1 MTKPNIKIEE
11 QIADPYFCETEGDF
25 HKLCIATCKAHTNT
39 PEEAELFLVGLRTIL
54 HEYLALVLSKKMTP
68 YEMDEEWVKSEMDG
82 FKGTIACINEF
93 FAEIGMPMYEGEKG
107 KMEIDYKKI
116 REDLDER
123 EKNGR

>member
-1 MTKPNIKIEE
+1 MIKPNIKIEE
-11 QIADPYFCETEGDF
+11 QIADAYFCETEGEF
-25 HKLCIATCKAHTNT
+25 HKLCIATCKVHTDT
-39 PEEAELFLVGLRTIL
+39 PEEAEMFLVGLRTIL

-82 FKGTIACINEF
+82 FKGTIACVNEF
-93 FAEIGMPMYEGEKG
+93 FAEIGMPMYEGENG

-123 EKNGR
+123 EKNDR